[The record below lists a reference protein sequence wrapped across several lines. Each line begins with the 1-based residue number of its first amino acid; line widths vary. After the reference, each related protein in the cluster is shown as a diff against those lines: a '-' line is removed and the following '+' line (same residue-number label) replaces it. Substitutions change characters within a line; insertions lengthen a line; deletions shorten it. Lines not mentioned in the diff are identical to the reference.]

1 MSKAQMKNDSS
12 SGLNVMIIFAAT
24 GTPST
29 TPTHRS
35 GRSQGQRIELRRALA
50 EQRAAALVRHL
61 DAELARKLISGC
73 DLERVGHDAGHDLAA
88 RYTSASIS

>member
-1 MSKAQMKNDSS
+1 
-12 SGLNVMIIFAAT
+12 MIIAAT

-88 RYTSASIS
+88 LAILRRP